1 MCGLCAFVEGLISMG
16 FGAAQGA
23 GIKAMIGSWLENES
37 NWRKAIKGV
46 GKALGGIGCAI
57 CYAKLGVYIMDAVR
71 NKFCNQ
77 C

>member
-1 MCGLCAFVEGLISMG
+1 
-16 FGAAQGA
+16 
-23 GIKAMIGSWLENES
+23 MIGSWLENES

-71 NKFCNQ
+71 NKFCNK